1 MSQTLGTILGTI
13 LVTIL
18 VTILAFP
25 MKFGSYGVVVAGAN
39 RSVTLMVD
47 AVQKL
52 RWFVHE
58 TEVCERPKVV
68 LGGLPRRSTAR
79 AGPSDL

>member
-1 MSQTLGTILGTI
+1 
-13 LVTIL
+13 
-18 VTILAFP
+18 

-52 RWFVHE
+52 RWSIHE
-58 TEVCERPKVV
+58 TEVRERAQVV
-68 LGGLPRRSTAR
+68 LGGLPRRSTAQ
-79 AGPSDL
+79 ASPSDL